1 MKITEE
7 RKVDALVRELVQGP
21 LHEVCELPDIYDM
34 QQIPTRK
41 PRAVSGSHTPD
52 SSNLEE
58 PNDRPPDER
67 RTEHH
72 EPDCLAGAPCRVV
85 TRRVALGKA
94 RH

>member
-1 MKITEE
+1 MFVRQGVCFPFFGLLSIVATVTAQVAERMDLGEE

-41 PRAVSGSHTPD
+41 PRAVSGSRTPD

-58 PNDRPPDER
+58 PNDRPPDE
-67 RTEHH
+67 
-72 EPDCLAGAPCRVV
+72 
-85 TRRVALGKA
+85 
-94 RH
+94 